1 MAMQIKSILFD
12 LGDTLLDFGKVNV
25 SGLFRLGARL
35 TYDYLCDLSQ
45 PLPSFAQYHRRQL
58 RAFRWRT
65 IKSRITGREF
75 NALDL
80 VERLTSRMGHHLTG
94 DQMLELA
101 WLMYLPLSRRASIES
116 GVRRMLAD
124 FTRKGLTLGVISNTC
139 IPGQALDRHLQEEHL
154 LELLPMRVYSCDVGF
169 RKPSRAIFLEAL
181 KRTGV
186 HPAETMFVGNSL
198 RADIRGANRV
208 GMVTVLKDPANRHR
222 CSWIRP
228 AHRIRQI
235 VELQSL
241 VAKYDNP

>member
-1 MAMQIKSILFD
+1 MKIKGILFD

-35 TYDYLCDLSQ
+35 TYDYLHDLSQ

-65 IKSRITGREF
+65 LKSRITRREF

-80 VERLTSRMGHHLTG
+80 IGQLTSRMGHDLTG
-94 DQMLELA
+94 EQMLELA

-116 GVRRMLAD
+116 GVRPMLAE

-169 RKPSRAIFLEAL
+169 RKPGREIFMAAME
-181 KRTGV
+181 RTGLR
-186 HPAETMFVGNSL
+186 PTETMFVGNSL

-208 GMVTVLKDPANRHR
+208 GMITVLKDPANRHR
-222 CSWIRP
+222 CSWVRP
-228 AHRIRQI
+228 AHRIRQV
-235 VELQSL
+235 VELESL
-241 VAKYDNP
+241 VARYDNP